1 MRRIGIMVNKT
12 PVKITVTVRSLLNRL
27 NRRLAEDDEAIRAP
41 LGRTDRTELGDRFL
55 IREGA
60 IVECHLTP
68 KRLEQMARDLN
79 VLKPWEVL
87 R

>member
-1 MRRIGIMVNKT
+1 MVNTKA
-12 PVKITVTVRSLLNRL
+12 VKITVTMRSLLNRI

-55 IREGA
+55 VREGA

-79 VLKPWEVL
+79 VLKPWEVV

>member
-1 MRRIGIMVNKT
+1 MVKN
-12 PVKITVTVRSLLNRL
+12 PVKITVTMKSLLNRL
-27 NRRLAEDDEAIRAP
+27 RRLAEDDEAIKAP
-41 LGRTDRTELGDRFL
+41 LGKTDRTELGDRFL

-79 VLKPWEVL
+79 VLKPWEVV